1 MSATALSIAPKGMKG
16 SVMISKDQRI
26 TQEELDLFDDEHD
39 GRIIHAWQN
48 ALPRRKPTPEGALE
62 WECVFRVPTR
72 RELQM
77 FLQQIDSGS
86 SLATRAMAPEGLA
99 RACVVH
105 VSGGTKND
113 ARIDFDALL
122 EKYPGIPQRV
132 ATDLAKLAGFDAG
145 EIEKK

>member
-1 MSATALSIAPKGMKG
+1 
-16 SVMISKDQRI
+16 MISKEQRI
-26 TQEELDLFDDEHD
+26 SQDDLDLFDDEHD
-39 GRIIHAWQN
+39 GRIIHAWQST
-48 ALPRRKPTPEGALE
+48 LPRRKPTPDGACE

-86 SLATRAMAPEGLA
+86 SLATRAMAPETLA
-99 RACVVH
+99 RACVIH
-105 VSGGTKND
+105 VSGGKGD

-145 EIEKK
+145 DIEKK